1 MSEPFDNEDSSENPN
16 EDELQ
21 DFLRK
26 FMGQDGGLS
35 PEQLAAAAG
44 LPKDPKALAD
54 LLAQIQSALATPAGG
69 SSVNWS
75 LATQKAREIARTGGQ
90 GILESQRKDIA
101 DAIKIGSLWL
111 NQATAL
117 SELTSEPKL
126 LSRELWT
133 ADAMPLFQALAQPVA
148 ESMSNALADNL
159 QSNLPEELAGSM
171 KSAGGLMRSVGAAMF
186 AMQLGEAIGRLSTEV
201 LTGGD
206 IGLPIFQDQRAAFV
220 PQNLGSFVDSFESD
234 RDQTYIYLAVREMV
248 HARLFKNSK
257 WLRDYV
263 VQQITNFSSGITI
276 DSEKLA
282 GLAERFDPSDPSS
295 LQAALESGALISEH
309 SEDQKIALERVETI
323 LALIEGWVEVVTE
336 SATKLLPK
344 SQAIAEAVRRR
355 RATGGPAEKTFT
367 TLVGLQLRPRR
378 QREATEMWRRIT
390 NEVGVAK
397 RDGLWSHPDMLP
409 TSADIDDPT
418 LLIAK
423 LRAETGAID
432 AIDQMLIDLLN
443 DEGPVDSAE

>member
-1 MSEPFDNEDSSENPN
+1 MSEPFDQEDSSENENP
-16 EDELQ
+16 DDLQ
-21 DFLRK
+21 AFLRK
-26 FMGQDGGLS
+26 FMSQDGPLT
-35 PEQLAAAAG
+35 PEQIAAAAG
-44 LPKDPKALAD
+44 LPKDPKALND

-69 SSVNWS
+69 GSVNWT
-75 LATQKAREIARTGGQ
+75 LATQKAREIARQGGQ

-101 DAIKIGSLWL
+101 DAVKIGSLWL

-117 SELTSEPKL
+117 AELSTEPKL

-148 ESMSNALADNL
+148 ESMSNALAANL
-159 QSNLPEELAGSM
+159 ESNIPEEFAKSM

-186 AMQLGEAIGRLSTEV
+186 AMQLGEAIGKLSSEV

-220 PQNLGSFVDSFESD
+220 PQNLTSFVDSFESD

-263 VQQITNFSSGITI
+263 VQQITKYSSGITI

-282 GLAERFDPSDPSS
+282 GLAEEFDPSDPSS
-295 LQAALESGALISEH
+295 LQAALESGALISEK
-309 SEDQKIALERVETI
+309 SEDQKVALQRVETI

-336 SATKLLPK
+336 AATKLLPK
-344 SQAIAEAVRRR
+344 SQAIGEAVRRR

-367 TLVGLQLRPRR
+367 TLVGLELRPRR

-390 NEVGVAK
+390 TEVGVAK

-423 LRAETGAID
+423 LRSETGAID

-443 DEGPVDSAE
+443 GEGPVDSAE